1 MEQAERAKNE
11 INAMSYEAFLK
22 RGFRFNK
29 GLERAHKSEL
39 KNFIDCEN
47 GIKHKF
53 LPSKEKQLSK
63 IKDRL
68 TKAIELITKNLD
80 LDEVNEKA
88 LLELRAEIVI
98 ANSSFEI
105 NEIVESGLYFS
116 QEHK

>member
-29 GLERAHKSEL
+29 GLGRVHKSEL
-39 KNFIDCEN
+39 KNLIDCEN

-53 LPSKEKQLSK
+53 LPSRQKQLSE

-68 TKAIELITKNLD
+68 TKAIDLITKNLD

-88 LLELRAEIVI
+88 LLELCSKIAI
-98 ANSSFEI
+98 ANSSSEI
-105 NEIVESGLYFS
+105 NKIVESGLYFS